1 MSRKLLFSICTLLAL
16 FLSVQAQHNPT
27 DSPVEADKSHTDTRP
42 KKVKSVESLVLQKL
56 PEAKR
61 VLENDCELDNF
72 TVGISLLDRKSGKI
86 RFVKM
91 SKSNFLTPGYTEEYR
106 IGDETVSVRV
116 DHPNYVNTKLE
127 VTSPHYLPLMVKY
140 PIIKGEKLK
149 EMAYY
154 TPAHRALQLFDFAKL
169 GEEYVDQTIEKA
181 AASLKKNGIQ
191 VPEKIRDLAKLL
203 CIVEHID
210 HIRFRTEPSQDLFRE
225 VQTLYALNRGETY
238 RYSVSS
244 AGAGGMVQ
252 MIHSTYKEICK
263 TFPDVPLL
271 PDFEAGMIHHP
282 NAARAMLL
290 YLKRYNGF
298 FLNQQ
303 VVNDA
308 IDTGLATEE
317 ELMAAGYNSNPV
329 NVPKKL
335 SYGKG
340 WKYYL
345 PRETQVYLSILHALD
360 SSVTTGPLS
369 ASERNQY
376 AVYKPKTSIRSRHSS
391 IRSRVK
397 VKLSKSNKKPVT
409 RSHKRTTTSRA
420 RR

>member
-1 MSRKLLFSICTLLAL
+1 MSRKIFFSISITLTLLFS
-16 FLSVQAQHNPT
+16 AQHARADRPAE
-27 DSPVEADKSHTDTRP
+27 PEALHKETRP
-42 KKVKSVESLVLQKL
+42 KKVQSVENLVMHKL
-56 PEAKR
+56 PEARR

-91 SKSNFLTPGYTEEYR
+91 SKDSFLTLGYTEEYR
-106 IGDETVSVRV
+106 VGDETISIRV
-116 DHPNYVNTKLE
+116 DHPNYVNTKLA
-127 VTSPHYLPLMVKY
+127 VTSQKSQYLPLTIKY
-140 PIIKGEKLK
+140 PIIKGGSLK

-154 TPAHRALQLFDFAKL
+154 TPAHRALQPFEFAKA
-169 GEEYVDQTIEKA
+169 GQEYIEQTIEKA
-181 AASLKKNGIQ
+181 ALSLKKSGIQ
-191 VPEKIRDLAKLL
+191 VSEKIRELAKLL

-210 HIRFRTEPSQDLFRE
+210 HTRFRNEESESLFRE
-225 VQTLYALNRGETY
+225 VQTLYALNKGETY

-252 MIHSTYKEICK
+252 MIRSTYKEIRNA
-263 TFPDVPLL
+263 FPDISLIQ
-271 PDFEAGMIHHP
+271 DFEAGMINHQ

-290 YLKRYNGF
+290 YLKRYNEF
-298 FLNQQ
+298 FLDKQI
-303 VVNDA
+303 VNDA

-335 SYGKG
+335 AYGKG

-345 PRETQVYLSILHALD
+345 PKETQVYLSILHALD
-360 SSVTTGPLS
+360 SSITTGPLS
-369 ASERNQY
+369 AAERNQY
-376 AVYKPKTSIRSRHSS
+376 AVYKPKASVRSRHSATRN
-391 IRSRVK
+391 RS
-397 VKLSKSNKKPVT
+397 KLTISKSRKKPVT
-409 RSHKRTTTSRA
+409 NKRSRTSSRHS